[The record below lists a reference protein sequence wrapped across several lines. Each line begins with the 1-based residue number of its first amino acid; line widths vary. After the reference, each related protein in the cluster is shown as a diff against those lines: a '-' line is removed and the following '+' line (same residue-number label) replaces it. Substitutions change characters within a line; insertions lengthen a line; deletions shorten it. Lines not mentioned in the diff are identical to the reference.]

1 MAQIYKIFAE
11 GWTGLDF
18 SDSSLIE
25 MYNSESY
32 GEPIDERKN
41 GFYVGKHWMDVTISM
56 WKEDRASGH
65 LVLSELYNDPRFP
78 SDWLDAVLR

>member
-56 WKEDRASGH
+56 W
-65 LVLSELYNDPRFP
+65 SELYNDPRFP